1 MCRRYSLTAG
11 SQELIRFSVMII
23 AFHITSVCL
32 SIFFYPWLLPV
43 FCLEPDEKEEQEGY
57 DGKTWLLPASLRDS
71 PDGRSTHHSM
81 EFILGFIFFWW
92 SFWWQGALQLNLFSG
107 FCKNKKQRRCHYGRW
122 VMIIFFLNLISKGK
136 SRNQLYDIFNTL
148 YSIYLYRCWHYI
160 IIIVIIILF
169 EHWNSWWT
177 RLKLP

>member
-57 DGKTWLLPASLRDS
+57 DGKTWLLPASLRNS

-122 VMIIFFLNLISKGK
+122 VMIVFLKIWSVKGNREINSMIFLIPSIQYIYIDVGITLLLLLLLYCLNIG
-136 SRNQLYDIFNTL
+136 
-148 YSIYLYRCWHYI
+148 
-160 IIIVIIILF
+160 IVDGQG
-169 EHWNSWWT
+169 
-177 RLKLP
+177 

>member
-1 MCRRYSLTAG
+1 
-11 SQELIRFSVMII
+11 MII
-23 AFHITSVCL
+23 AFHLTSVCL

-122 VMIIFFLNLISKGK
+122 VMIIFFKIWSVKGNREINSMIFLIPSIQYIYIDVGITLLLLLLLYCLNIG
-136 SRNQLYDIFNTL
+136 
-148 YSIYLYRCWHYI
+148 
-160 IIIVIIILF
+160 IVDGQG
-169 EHWNSWWT
+169 
-177 RLKLP
+177 